1 MVELGSGCGLVG
13 LVLACLG
20 AHVLLT
26 DLPHVLV
33 MSQSKPCCRPHANPV
48 LSESQT

>member
-1 MVELGSGCGLVG
+1 MVELGAGCGLVG
-13 LVLACLG
+13 LVFACLG

-33 MSQSKPCCRPHANPV
+33 SRKPKAFQPETLDSVDP
-48 LSESQT
+48 